1 MSLARFK
8 NRGPENDQPV
18 QLLRFANRVPL
29 QFDKSGC
36 AITHAIE
43 SVNWK
48 SYGLMQPKDSLPIG
62 PYVFAVSI
70 VSPFIK
76 FKNASKETID
86 ASEELVEEIRRAAI
100 QAGQKLSRFIKK
112 EFREADL
119 ERKLSHIEQFGPV
132 LVETLAR
139 IVGAPDSRKKKA
151 EEGLKK
157 LLGRDSAEAVAD
169 LQEAENKLSK
179 QMDKQKSAES
189 EKNADQR
196 NTPKKT
202 DLKKNKKSAS
212 KQEQADA

>member
-1 MSLARFK
+1 
-8 NRGPENDQPV
+8 
-18 QLLRFANRVPL
+18 L

-36 AITHAIE
+36 AITQAIE

-70 VSPFIK
+70 VSPFLQ
-76 FKNASKETID
+76 FKNASKETVD

-151 EEGLKK
+151 QEGLKK

-169 LQEAENKLSK
+169 LQEAESKLSK
-179 QMDKQKSAES
+179 QMDKQKSSES
-189 EKNADQR
+189 ENNADKR